1 MIAWHQISQYI
12 LFAHATFICK
22 GNRSWIKSLYN
33 STCKPCYYQIY
44 NFQKARKAHK
54 LVKKL
59 HHTEHILHQ
68 ETLVPALPVGIKIPK
83 PKPPPTQTQ
92 CEEKFTESYTILY
105 LKVFNNCSLIVKL
118 LEIPWWKV
126 LNKSYILFIFT
137 SVAVCLLHMTSSTNA
152 YNEIFPLWNRYYAW
166 IRTIFTSLG

>member
-1 MIAWHQISQYI
+1 MPLSSARETEVGSNPSTIAHVSPATIKYTISRRQERHISWWKNCTI
-12 LFAHATFICK
+12 LNTYSI
-22 GNRSWIKSLYN
+22 R
-33 STCKPCYYQIY
+33 
-44 NFQKARKAHK
+44 R
-54 LVKKL
+54 
-59 HHTEHILHQ
+59 
-68 ETLVPALPVGIKIPK
+68 TLVPALPVGIKIPK